1 VERPEIPLSQRVF
14 GEFVYW
20 GVILAAILCMVG
32 PVITLAA
39 VDNNVMN
46 PHYLFDSIFDGNTA
60 EIVWDEV
67 GGGFPGGHFWLD
79 YLSTGD
85 GFTQFGIVVG
95 CAAALPAVIA
105 VAMVFVF
112 KREKRSSVWVLFS
125 FIIAALITISML
137 DIISF

>member
-1 VERPEIPLSQRVF
+1 
-14 GEFVYW
+14 
-20 GVILAAILCMVG
+20 MVG

-60 EIVWDEV
+60 EVVWDEV

-105 VAMVFVF
+105 TAMVFVF
-112 KREKRSSVWVLFS
+112 KKEKRSSVWVLFS
-125 FIIAALITISML
+125 FVIAALITISML